1 MAFDISSIFGK
12 ADDAQKETE
21 SSVDT
26 ATAAAE
32 TGKSSFMDIF
42 SKVGNYAESGTKIL
56 GSAQQAGS
64 SFTDINCTWFG
75 NCPSK
80 DVQVLQSPTPQI
92 IVQQPATQS
101 QPQTTTQPQTH
112 SPIFIPTPIPNN
124 ASTGLSTGAIIGIVA
139 AVFMFLILIGVMLW
153 IATRK

>member
-75 NCPSK
+75 NCP
-80 DVQVLQSPTPQI
+80 TPQI